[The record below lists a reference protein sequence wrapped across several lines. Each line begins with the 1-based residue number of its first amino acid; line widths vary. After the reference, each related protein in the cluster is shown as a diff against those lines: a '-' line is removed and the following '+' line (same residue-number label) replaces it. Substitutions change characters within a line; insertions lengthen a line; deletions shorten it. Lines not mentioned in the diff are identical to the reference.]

1 MNEDRTTP
9 EELLLDLH
17 LDQLDD
23 EQRVWIEEALRKDAA
38 LREKN
43 QRLGR
48 ILQPLDSWQP
58 PTAADRLADRILG
71 HIRNRQGVLGKND
84 GTELPGQTIVKMQP
98 ESSESYRP
106 RFLPI
111 RDLLAAAACLL
122 LLVGVFVPG
131 LSTVRARSQRAA
143 CANNLGSIFRGT
155 SIYQETFHGSLPYA
169 GQTRRAVWLPSSDR
183 SRPFA
188 SNSRHSYLLVKGGY
202 GPTAKHF
209 ICPADEGAVPM
220 EVDDFTTRTDFAR
233 AANISYDAL
242 NLRTGDRLGESVN
255 LHPRRSLVYMG
266 DPNPLFTRAR
276 FNPAVNADTANS
288 PAHGRR
294 GQTVLTL
301 DGSTRWLR
309 SPLVGPQGDNI
320 WLAGTIRRYTGSE
333 SRSGADDVQLIP
345 GLPATDPD
353 ITP

>member
-1 MNEDRTTP
+1 MNEERTTP

-23 EQRVWIEEALRKDAA
+23 VQRVRIEGELRKDAA
-38 LREKN
+38 LLEKSE
-43 QRLGR
+43 RLSR
-48 ILQPLDSWQP
+48 ILQPLDCWQP
-58 PTAADRLADRILG
+58 TTAADRLADRILS
-71 HIRNRQGVLGKND
+71 HIRDRKGAFGPRNE
-84 GTELPGQTIVKMQP
+84 TEQPSPAIIKMQP
-98 ESSESYRP
+98 ESAESYRP
-106 RFLPI
+106 RFLPV
-111 RDLLAAAACLL
+111 RDLVAAAACLL

-155 SIYQETFHGSLPYA
+155 SIYQETFNGSLPYA
-169 GQTRRAVWLPSSDR
+169 GQARRAVWLPSSDR

-202 GPTAKHF
+202 GPSAKHF
-209 ICPADEGAVPM
+209 ICPADKGAVPM
-220 EVDDFTTRTDFAR
+220 VVDDFTTRTDFAR
-233 AANISYDAL
+233 VANISYDAL
-242 NLRTGDRLGESVN
+242 NLRAGDHPGEGVN
-255 LHPRRSLVYMG
+255 LRPRRSLVYMG
-266 DPNPLFTRAR
+266 DPNPLFTRAK
-276 FNPAVNADTANS
+276 FNPTINADTANS
-288 PAHGRR
+288 RAHGRR

-301 DGSTRWLR
+301 DGSTQWLQ
-309 SPLVGPQGDNI
+309 SPLVGPKGDNI
-320 WLAGTIRRYTGSE
+320 WLAGKIRRYTGSE